1 VLPYSSYL
9 RVYEPLAALTESG
22 AVPHVDPAAASG
34 VHTLD
39 VEQRTALTRVV
50 APVALPH
57 DYEHL
62 DDAYALRRDGHTYW
76 CPVDLTL
83 RSWLSFTSLVD
94 AVGDITA
101 NLAVPH
107 DVLASAGDGFLQWR
121 RDHPE
126 AVPHI
131 QQSTWGVPRTWFVM
145 VVEDEREPYDA
156 GEGYS
161 VRYRARILDAR
172 RRLGAAQRVLHAVID
187 DADLLDELTG
197 LATWLECFDDNSWV
211 ELDYAGIARLLGDRL
226 ATDSSARDIHRALD
240 ALRREDFA
248 SAGASYQA
256 FEERWRVVN
265 AYERAN

>member
-1 VLPYSSYL
+1 MLPYASYL
-9 RVYEPLAALTESG
+9 RVYEPLTALTESG
-22 AVPHVDPAAASG
+22 ALPRLDPGSTS
-34 VHTLD
+34 VLRTLD
-39 VEQRTALTRVV
+39 AEQRTALTRVV
-50 APVALPH
+50 APGALPDDRGH
-57 DYEHL
+57 R
-62 DDAYALRRDGHTYW
+62 DDAYTLRRDGHTYW

-107 DVLASAGDGFLQWR
+107 DVLASAGDGFLRWR

-145 VVEDEREPYDA
+145 VVEDEREHYDVGA
-156 GEGYS
+156 RTS

-172 RRLGAAQRVLHAVID
+172 RRLDAAHRVLGSVID
-187 DADLLDELTG
+187 DSELLDELTG
-197 LATWLECFDDNSWV
+197 LGAWLECFDDSSWV

-226 ATDSSARDIHRALD
+226 SADQSARDIHRALD

-248 SAGASYQA
+248 SAGAAYQA